1 MVARSMRL
9 LQLVV
14 PVIGGH
20 RAVALENIALRHQ
33 LAMDQRTRPRP
44 VVRSSDLLF
53 WVGLRRF
60 WSEWT
65 SALVIL
71 RPATV
76 IR

>member
-1 MVARSMRL
+1 
-9 LQLVV
+9 
-14 PVIGGH
+14 
-20 RAVALENIALRHQ
+20 
-33 LAMDQRTRPRP
+33 MDQQTRPRP